1 MRDFCVT
8 SQGNTTANSHA
19 VNLVRIGVGV
29 ERNAVVVDR
38 RGRRSTEFEVV
49 LLNLVR
55 DRGVRLR

>member
-1 MRDFCVT
+1 MCVT
-8 SQGNTTANSHA
+8 TQGNTTANSHA
-19 VNLVRIGVGV
+19 VNLARIGVDV
-29 ERNAVVVDR
+29 ERNAVFVDR